1 MISIFGFLNYA
12 WIRILAKKNDENTL
26 NEIVSPLTFL
36 TVTEIFFI
44 TCSCYCIFLN
54 LLLPFKLDKIF
65 FWGWFIL
72 IGYLVHY
79 PYSKIVKKKLA
90 TTIRKRYESKVIKYK
105 KLILFGAPILYI
117 ACIYQLSFIC
127 YWTILGYLK

>member
-12 WIRILAKKNDENTL
+12 WIRILAKKNDEKTL
-26 NEIVSPLTFL
+26 NEIVSPLAFL
-36 TVTEIFFI
+36 TVTEIFFL
-44 TCSCYCIFLN
+44 TCSFYCIFLN

-79 PYSKIVKKKLA
+79 PYSKIVKRKLA
-90 TTIRKRYESKVIKYK
+90 TTIRMRYEAKEIKYK
-105 KLILFGAPILYI
+105 KLILFGAPILYFV
-117 ACIYQLSFIC
+117 CIFQLILVG
-127 YWTILGYLK
+127 YITILGYFK